1 MAEFMLH
8 HTHRAEDCE
17 SMFQEAQK
25 VDQSIKGRTFF
36 CTCTSG
42 DHGMFFQVEA
52 NSLDEALNLF
62 PEAVRATTTVFPGKT
77 ETLP

>member
-8 HTHRAEDCE
+8 HTHRAEDCG

-25 VDQSIKGRTFF
+25 VDQSLKGRTFF
-36 CTCTSG
+36 CTCQSG

-52 NSLDEALNLF
+52 NSGEEALNLF
-62 PEAVRATTTVFPGKT
+62 PEAVRATITVFPGKT

>member
-8 HTHRAEDCE
+8 HIHRAEDCE
-17 SMFQEAQK
+17 SIFQEAQK
-25 VDQSIKGRTFF
+25 VDQSLKGRTFF
-36 CTCTSG
+36 CTCQSG

-52 NSLDEALNLF
+52 NSGDEALNLF
-62 PEAVRATTTVFPGKT
+62 PEAVRATITVFPGKT

>member
-8 HTHRAEDCE
+8 HTHRAEDCH
-17 SMFQEAQK
+17 SMCQEAQK
-25 VDQSIKGRTFF
+25 VDQSIKGMTFS

-52 NSLDEALNLF
+52 NSGDEALNLF
-62 PEAVRATTTVFPGKT
+62 PEAVRSTITVFSGKT

>member
-1 MAEFMLH
+1 MTEFMLH

-17 SMFQEAQK
+17 SLFHEAQK

-36 CTCTSG
+36 CTCASG

-52 NSLDEALNLF
+52 NSGDEALNLF

-77 ETLP
+77 ETLR

>member
-8 HTHRAEDCE
+8 HTHRAEDCH
-17 SMFQEAQK
+17 SLMGEAQK
-25 VDQSIKGRTFF
+25 VDQSIKGMTFF

-52 NSLDEALNLF
+52 NSRDEALNLF
-62 PEAVRATTTVFPGKT
+62 PEAVRATITVFPGKT

>member
-8 HTHRAEDCE
+8 HTHRAEDCH
-17 SMFQEAQK
+17 SMYQEALK
-25 VDQSIKGRTFF
+25 VEVLKGMTFF

-52 NSLDEALNLF
+52 NSADEALNLF

>member
-8 HTHRAEDCE
+8 HTHRAEDCH
-17 SMFQEAQK
+17 SMMQEAPK
-25 VDQSIKGRTFF
+25 IDQSIKGMTFF
-36 CTCTSG
+36 CTCSSG

-52 NSLDEALNLF
+52 NSADEALNLF

>member
-17 SMFQEAQK
+17 SIAQVAHK

-52 NSLDEALNLF
+52 NSGDEALNLF
-62 PEAVRATTTVFPGKT
+62 PEAVRATITVFPGKT

>member
-17 SMFQEAQK
+17 SIAQEAQK

-52 NSLDEALNLF
+52 NSGDEALNLF
-62 PEAVRATTTVFPGKT
+62 PEAVRATITVFPGKT

>member
-17 SMFQEAQK
+17 SILQEAHK

-36 CTCTSG
+36 CTCSSG

-52 NSLDEALNLF
+52 NSGVEALNLF
-62 PEAVRATTTVFPGKT
+62 PEAVRATTTVFLGKT

>member
-8 HTHRAEDCE
+8 HTHRAEDCG

-25 VDQSIKGRTFF
+25 VDQSIKGSTFF
-36 CTCTSG
+36 CTCQSG

-52 NSLDEALNLF
+52 NSGDEALNLF

>member
-8 HTHRAEDCE
+8 HTHRAEDCH

-25 VDQSIKGRTFF
+25 VEVLKGMTFF
-36 CTCTSG
+36 CTCRSG

-52 NSLDEALNLF
+52 NSGDEALNLF
-62 PEAVRATTTVFPGKT
+62 PEAVRATITVFPGKT
-77 ETLP
+77 ETWP